1 MDYQLNI
8 YPSSEIEMKNLKS
21 DNTHKHIKVL
31 CDNKLAVMYKKSFDA
46 AVLKY
51 NERVTSGKLIDN
63 YLKSISE
70 SNIPEVYRLSIVI
83 RYEPVKVEEGEAVNK
98 AFTEFKKKL
107 DDNDKIVIV
116 SAFTTAQNEYK
127 TLEVFFY
134 PVCEGFVTGL
144 ETRNDLIGIVK
155 QIEEMESSKE
165 INIIQAMPLFIKY
178 IEGIFNEVNNGQFLS
193 QEELEEMAR
202 RQDVS
207 DPLVLHAI
215 AINTLKTQM
224 NEMNALTRESQ
235 EIEDAVEREKI
246 RIKNDFEFIAVK
258 EKEIIAAEEAR
269 LEAERQLELERQRIR
284 EEQRIREAQ
293 RREEE
298 RLMEESRRLEA
309 KRFAEQAKRNIEMHN
324 QMAKQVAPVVIEVE
338 QRKTIDN
345 AEYFGELIDRHIKW
359 QEYHSVTKETNY
371 NKISRSA
378 MADPRRMS
386 LVNVDFIGLEMSLP
400 LLVGISFKN
409 CTFTDCVITADIY
422 SSSFESCRFINTQL
436 PNTKLT
442 KCAMSGLTL
451 DRARFENL
459 TLSVTAI
466 MKTSL
471 SNCISLKV
479 DSKFKNNY
487 TKCNFENS
495 QFDECNFR
503 KSSFADCNFEHAQ
516 FVNSDMRETVFQSCK
531 TSDVENIDSLFRGSN
546 LEI

>member
-21 DNTHKHIKVL
+21 ENTHKHIKVI

-70 SNIPEVYRLSIVI
+70 SNIPEIYRLSIVI
-83 RYEPVKVEEGEAVNK
+83 RYEPVKAEEGEAINK

-107 DDNDKIVIV
+107 DEDNKLVIV

-127 TLEVFFY
+127 TLEIFFY
-134 PVCEGFVTGL
+134 PVCKGFVTGL
-144 ETRNDLIGIVK
+144 EVRNDLIGIVK
-155 QIEEMESSKE
+155 QIEGMDSAKE
-165 INIIQAMPLFIKY
+165 INIIQAMPLFVKY

-202 RQDVS
+202 RQDIN
-207 DPLVLHAI
+207 DPLILHAI

-224 NEMNALTRESQ
+224 NEMDALSRESQ
-235 EIEDAVEREKI
+235 DIEDAVEREKN
-246 RIKNDFEFIAVK
+246 RIKNDFEFVAIK
-258 EKEIIAAEEAR
+258 EKEILAAEEAR

-284 EEQRIREAQ
+284 EEQRRREAQ

-324 QMAKQVAPVVIEVE
+324 QMAKQVAPAVVEVE
-338 QRKTIDN
+338 QRRTIED
-345 AEYFGELIDRHIKW
+345 AAYFNELIERHIKW
-359 QEYHSVTKETNY
+359 QEYHNVTKETNY

-378 MADPRRMS
+378 MTDPRRLS

-400 LLVGISFKN
+400 LLVGVSFKN
-409 CTFTDCVITADIY
+409 CTFTDCVVTADIY

-436 PNTKLT
+436 PNTRLT

-451 DRARFENL
+451 DRTRFDSIA
-459 TLSVTAI
+459 LSVTAI
-466 MKTSL
+466 MKTSF
-471 SNCISLKV
+471 SNCIFSKV
-479 DSKFKNNY
+479 DSKFKNSY

-503 KSSFADCNFEHAQ
+503 KSSFADCNFEYAQ

-531 TSDVENIDSLFRGSN
+531 TGNIENIDSLFRGSN

>member
-202 RQDVS
+202 KQDIS

-224 NEMNALTRESQ
+224 NEMNALARESQ

-246 RIKNDFEFIAVK
+246 RIKNDFEFIEVK

-400 LLVGISFKN
+400 VLVGISFKN

-471 SNCISLKV
+471 SNCIFLKV